1 MKKPRPKALS
11 PNREQPKMNELVPTR
26 HGERRMR
33 QRGMRNGDVQ
43 LVLAHATQVDDE
55 TWMLR
60 ARDAERAIQSFKRA
74 IQSLERLRNS
84 KFVIRDSRIVTAY
97 SSRPSD
103 QKRTLRQGRR
113 KGLLA

>member
-1 MKKPRPKALS
+1 
-11 PNREQPKMNELVPTR
+11 MNELVPTR

-60 ARDAERAIQSFKRA
+60 AQDADRAIQSCKRT
-74 IQSLERLRNS
+74 IQRLERLRDS
-84 KFVIRDSRIVTAY
+84 KFVIRNSRIVTAY
-97 SSRPSD
+97 SSQPTD
-103 QKRTLRQGRR
+103 
-113 KGLLA
+113 